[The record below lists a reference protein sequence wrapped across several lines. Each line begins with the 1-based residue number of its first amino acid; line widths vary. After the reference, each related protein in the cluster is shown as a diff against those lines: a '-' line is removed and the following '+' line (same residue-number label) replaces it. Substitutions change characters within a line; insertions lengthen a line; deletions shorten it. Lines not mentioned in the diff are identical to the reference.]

1 MIVRILG
8 SATLLIAAPILG
20 VAWAD
25 SIDEDQFDPKQIFF
39 GDPKDFDAPAAVS
52 IGKVIEATP
61 EYQEIKTE
69 KIKRGTGKYWILL
82 SKATD
87 CAVAA
92 IAEVAKELNYDLV
105 AENSYL
111 IGLKPKVTAEDV
123 TKSVVEKIE

>member
-39 GDPKDFDAPAAVS
+39 GDPKDFDAPAAVN